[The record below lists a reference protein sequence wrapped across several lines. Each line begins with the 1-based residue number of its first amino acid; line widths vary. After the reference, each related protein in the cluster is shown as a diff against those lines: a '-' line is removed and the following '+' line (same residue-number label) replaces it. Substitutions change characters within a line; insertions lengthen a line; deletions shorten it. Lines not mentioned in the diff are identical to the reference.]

1 MDLIYTNA
9 QREDLG
15 VLLDY
20 EMDLAFGAD
29 ENNFECTVSDAAH
42 CCEAGSCLYIEGTE
56 YGGVVDAI
64 QIKSA
69 SKEVI
74 YSGRTWHGI
83 LGSKIILP
91 LQKGESATEGV
102 TIKQTDSSGTS
113 LADRYLIISGDAHDC
128 LRFIISR
135 IGLADT
141 FTVSDDASGVAINQH
156 QFKRYTDA
164 YSGIARML
172 SGAGLKLKVQYT
184 RGRVNLSAVAIYDY
198 SEDEQF
204 DSDLVEFDL
213 KKSYHTVNHLICL
226 GAGELENRLVI
237 HLYADAQGNISQT
250 QTQFGDDE
258 YADIFEYSSVESEE
272 ELISEGIDHLKALW
286 EQDKL
291 SVDFDESMDNYDVG
305 DVVGAV
311 DNITGTRITSTI
323 SKKVV
328 TISNGKI
335 TIDLQTDSESSSSTN
350 ASGDGGSKENTTQ
363 TIMEAVYP
371 VGSIYMSANSTNPA
385 TLFGF
390 GVWAQ
395 IKDTFLL
402 ASGNTYTA
410 GSTGGEATVKLSLGQ
425 MPKHGHLVRV
435 WDNTGSTGNAY
446 YYDGQTKQTH
456 NGARIYYSSASTW
469 IASGSTASAAAEG
482 AGDPSGGTSQVGS
495 GSAHN
500 NMPPYLAV
508 YVWKRTA

>member
-1 MDLIYTNA
+1 MKWTWHSALMKITLNVPFRMWRIA
-9 QREDLG
+9 AK
-15 VLLDY
+15 LDH
-20 EMDLAFGAD
+20 AF
-29 ENNFECTVSDAAH
+29 
-42 CCEAGSCLYIEGTE
+42 YIEGTE

-64 QIKSA
+64 QIRSA
-69 SKEVI
+69 SKEVV

-91 LQKGESATEGV
+91 LQGGENATKGV
-102 TIKQTDSSGTS
+102 TIKKTDSSGTS
-113 LADRYLIISGDAHDC
+113 LEGRYLIISGDVHDC
-128 LRFIISR
+128 LRFIVSR
-135 IGLADT
+135 IGLGGT
-141 FTVSDDASGVAINQH
+141 FTVPGAASGVTINQH
-156 QFKRYTDA
+156 QFKRFTDA

-172 SGAGLKLKVQYT
+172 YSVGMKLKVQYT
-184 RGRVNLSAVAIYDY
+184 RGMVNLSAVAIYDY

-204 DSDLVEFDL
+204 DSDLVSFDL
-213 KKSYHTVNHLICL
+213 KKSYRTVNHLVCL

-237 HLYADAQGNISQT
+237 HLYADAQGNISRT

-272 ELISEGIDHLKALW
+272 ELLAEGIDHLKALW
-286 EQDKL
+286 EPDKL
-291 SVDFDESMDNYDVG
+291 SVDFDESMDYYDVG

-335 TIDLQTDSESSSSTN
+335 IIDLQTDSESSSSSN
-350 ASGDGGSKENTTQ
+350 ASGDGGSEENIMQ
-363 TIMEAVYP
+363 TFMEAVYP
-371 VGSIYMSANSTNPA
+371 VGSIYMSVNSTNPA

-390 GVWAQ
+390 GTWAQ

-402 ASGNTYTA
+402 ASGNTYAA
-410 GSTGGEATVKLSLGQ
+410 GSTGGAATVSLSLAN
-425 MPKHGHLVRV
+425 MPKHGHAVYV
-435 WDNTGSTGNAY
+435 WDDAGTTDNAY
-446 YYDGQTKQTH
+446 YYDGQTKKTH
-456 NGARIYYSSASTW
+456 AGARIYNDSAGRW
-469 IASGSTASAAAEG
+469 VASGSTAPAAG
-482 AGDPSGGTSQVGS
+482 SGRGDPSGGTNQVGS

-508 YVWKRTA
+508 YIWKRTA

>member
-69 SKEVI
+69 SKEVV

-91 LQKGESATEGV
+91 LQEGESTSEGV
-102 TIKQTDSSGTS
+102 TIKETDSSGTS
-113 LADRYLIISGDAHDC
+113 LVERYLIISGDVHDC
-128 LRFIISR
+128 LRFIVSR
-135 IGLADT
+135 IGLEGT
-141 FTVSDDASGVAINQH
+141 FTVSDAASGVAINQH
-156 QFKRYTDA
+156 QFKRFTDA
-164 YSGIARML
+164 YSGIVRML
-172 SGAGLKLKVQYT
+172 SSVGLKLKVQYT
-184 RGRVNLSAVAIYDY
+184 RGMVNLSAVAIYDY

-204 DSDLVEFDL
+204 DSDLVSFDL
-213 KKSYHTVNHLICL
+213 KKSYRTVNHLVCL

-237 HLYADAQGNISQT
+237 HLYADAQGNISRT
-250 QTQFGDDE
+250 QTQFGEDE

-272 ELISEGIDHLKALW
+272 ELLAEGIDHLKALW
-286 EQDKL
+286 EPDKL

-311 DNITGTRITSTI
+311 DNITGTRVTSTI
-323 SKKVV
+323 SKKIV
-328 TISNGKI
+328 TIRNGEI
-335 TIDLQTDSESSSSTN
+335 TIDLQTDSESLSSSN
-350 ASGDGGSKENTTQ
+350 ASGDGGSGNGDYGAQ
-363 TIMEAVYP
+363 TAIEAIYP
-371 VGSIYMSANSTNPA
+371 VGSIYMSVNSTNPA

-390 GVWAQ
+390 GTWAQ

-402 ASGNTYTA
+402 AAGDAYSG
-410 GSTGGEATVKLSLGQ
+410 GSTGGEATHKLTVNELPSHR
-425 MPKHGHLVRV
+425 HGIQRARWYNADSDVV
-435 WDNTGSTGNAY
+435 SSNTGS
-446 YYDGQTKQTH
+446 
-456 NGARIYYSSASTW
+456 IYGTD
-469 IASGSTASAAAEG
+469 GSTTAKYRSDYDIE
-482 AGDPSGGTSQVGS
+482 TTGS
-495 GSAHN
+495 DAAHN

-508 YVWKRTA
+508 YIWKRTA